1 MRSKILGIM
10 GMLGMTALGCMTSET
25 AHIDEGFPLDTPKY
39 VYEDFHLKSD
49 FSYPDSVEITDTTRY
64 VARYPSFDDQQLQ
77 AFVNR
82 AQLGADTANLNLVA
96 RQFIGEY
103 EAFQDSFTYPRQW
116 NSETNTQ
123 VSNMTSIYLS
133 LQTDHYSYTGGA
145 HGMYWTMFT
154 HYWLPEN
161 KELHLGDLVDST
173 RMQDLLTMA
182 EAHFWAQ
189 EAQNGE
195 EMSPDFYFFED
206 EQFYLPDNLNFERDS
221 LLFLYNIYEIKPY
234 VFGTT
239 ELRIPYTDIQ
249 PFLSEK
255 AKAIIIELNK

>member
-1 MRSKILGIM
+1 MEEVVGIHGMRPTVNLHDCRVFLAFFLVCRWKYPTLDFPAIWRGSDDIYGI
-10 GMLGMTALGCMTSET
+10 
-25 AHIDEGFPLDTPKY
+25 
-39 VYEDFHLKSD
+39 SD
-49 FSYPDSVEITDTTRY
+49 RD
-64 VARYPSFDDQQLQ
+64 ACQH
-77 AFVNR
+77 FVVR
-82 AQLGADTANLNLVA
+82 MANLNLVA

-173 RMQDLLTMA
+173 QMQDLLTMA
-182 EAHFWAQ
+182 EAQFWAQ